1 MPALIVDNY
10 DSFTY
15 NLVHAVAEITE
26 CAPIVIR
33 NDEMTWD
40 QVRRLEFDSVIISP
54 GPGRPE
60 NPRDFGISAR
70 LIAEAAAEAAKGSF
84 PLLGVCLG
92 HQGIAHHFGGC
103 VVQAPEPV
111 HGRSA
116 EILHDGGELFAGVPE
131 RFSAIRY
138 HSLIVGEP
146 LPPELRK
153 IAWTADGVVMALRHI
168 RRPIWGVQFH
178 PESICTQYGNVIL
191 SNFLKPLAHAPPV
204 RSSSSRCSPGHDD
217 LGISKSMLTPWTTLG
232 PLRPARGH
240 DSRSSPGVLLA
251 RGSVRISRTTTPS
264 RDRQGAVLHVHAR
277 EMPLPA
283 SPETLFRGL
292 FAHERYAF
300 WLDSSLIS
308 PQSRFSYMG
317 AASEV
322 LPEPFLDSLDRSL
335 RNIHVDAPP
344 LPFAFTGGYVGYLGY
359 ELKAECGAPGKH
371 RSPFPDACLLRVDRF
386 LAIDHAENKLWVVSC
401 GEPDRETERRIAAL
415 RDCPPAFLPS
425 APAQFK
431 LATERDDYLRLIE
444 ACRLRIAAGESYEIC
459 LTNQLRVETNASP
472 LAYYEALRKLNP
484 APYSAYLHLD
494 DIHSG
499 KISIA
504 CSSPERFL
512 RIDAA
517 GNVESRPIKGT
528 IRRGCTQ
535 DEDAGLRASLATS
548 EKNRAE
554 NLMIVDLTRNDLGR
568 VCRIGSVHVP
578 QMMQVET
585 YATVHQLVST
595 VTGKLAPGATAIDC
609 IRAAFPGGSMT
620 GAPKL
625 RTLEILDELEPEA
638 RGIYSGSIGYIGFNG
653 AVDLNIVIRTAVFH
667 RGVASI
673 GVGGAIT
680 YQSKPEDEWD
690 EMLLKAQALLRAF
703 TGGVP

>member
-1 MPALIVDNY
+1 MPTLIVDNY

-15 NLVHAVAEITE
+15 NLVDAVAGITE

-70 LIAEAAAEAAKGSF
+70 LIAEAAAESDRGNF

-92 HQGIAHHFGGC
+92 HQGIAQHFGGN
-103 VVQAPEPV
+103 VIQAAEPV

-116 EILHDGGELFAGVPE
+116 EILHDGDELFAGVPDP
-131 RFSAIRY
+131 FNAVRY

-178 PESICTQYGNVIL
+178 PESICTQYGEAIL
-191 SNFLKPLAHAPPV
+191 RNFLPRRSGRRRLAAIAPQP
-204 RSSSSRCSPGHDD
+204 SP
-217 LGISKSMLTPWTTLG
+217 
-232 PLRPARGH
+232 RR
-240 DSRSSPGVLLA
+240 
-251 RGSVRISRTTTPS
+251 RI
-264 RDRQGAVLHVHAR
+264 QVHAR
-277 EMPLPA
+277 QMPLPA
-283 SPETLFRGL
+283 SPEALFCGL
-292 FAHERYAF
+292 FAPERYAF

-308 PQSRFSYMG
+308 DHSRFSYMG

-322 LPEPFLDSLDRSL
+322 LPAPFFDSLDRSFQ
-335 RNIHVDAPP
+335 NIHVDAPP

-386 LAIDHAENKLWVVSC
+386 LAIDHAENTLWIVSC
-401 GEPDRETERRIAAL
+401 GEPDHETERRIASL
-415 RDCPPAFLPS
+415 KDCVPGTSWCATVE
-425 APAQFK
+425 FK
-431 LATERDDYLRLIE
+431 LTTERADYLRLIA
-444 ACRLRIAAGESYEIC
+444 ACRSRIAAGESYEIC
-459 LTNQLRVETNASP
+459 LTNQLRVATDASP
-472 LAYYEALRKLNP
+472 LGYYEALRKLNP
-484 APYSAYLHLD
+484 APHSAYLHLD
-494 DIHSG
+494 DIDV
-499 KISIA
+499 A

-517 GNVESRPIKGT
+517 RNVESRPIKGT
-528 IRRGCTQ
+528 IRRGDNPQ
-535 DEDAGLRASLATS
+535 EDAALRAALASS

-568 VCRIGSVHVP
+568 VCRTGSIHVP

-595 VTGKLAPGATAIDC
+595 IRGELAPGATAVDC

-625 RTLEILDELEPEA
+625 RTLDILDELEPEA

-653 AVDLNIVIRTAVFH
+653 AADLNIVIRTAVFQ

-680 YQSKPEDEWD
+680 YQSEPEDEWD

-703 TGGVP
+703 SATLS

>member
-1 MPALIVDNY
+1 MRVLIVDNY

-15 NLVHAVAEITE
+15 NLVHMVAAITG

-33 NDEMTWD
+33 NDEMSWEE
-40 QVRRLEFDSVIISP
+40 VRGLEFDSVIISP

-70 LIAEAAAEAAKGSF
+70 LIAEAAEGNF

-92 HQGIAHHFGGC
+92 HQGIANHFGGT
-103 VVQAPEPV
+103 VIRASEPV

-116 EILHDGGELFAGVPE
+116 QIVHDGDELFVGVPE

-146 LPPELRK
+146 LPLELRK
-153 IAWTADGVVMALRHI
+153 IAWTADGVVMALRHVTL
-168 RRPIWGVQFH
+168 PIWGVQFH
-178 PESICTQYGNVIL
+178 PESICTQFGEAIL
-191 SNFLKPLAHAPPV
+191 KNFLSLG
-204 RSSSSRCSPGHDD
+204 SRK
-217 LGISKSMLTPWTTLG
+217 I
-232 PLRPARGH
+232 R
-240 DSRSSPGVLLA
+240 
-251 RGSVRISRTTTPS
+251 
-264 RDRQGAVLHVHAR
+264 VHAR
-277 EMPLPA
+277 EIALPA
-283 SPETLFRGL
+283 SPEALFRGL
-292 FAHERYAF
+292 FAQERYAF

-308 PQSRFSYMG
+308 NDSRFSYMG
-317 AASEV
+317 TGSEI
-322 LPEPFLDSLDRSL
+322 LPAPFLDSLDREL
-335 RNIHVDAPP
+335 RNIHVDASP
-344 LPFAFTGGYVGYLGY
+344 LPFPFIGGYVGYLGY

-371 RSPFPDACLLRVDRF
+371 QSPFPDACLLRVDRF
-386 LAIDHAENKLWVVSC
+386 LAIDHAENKLWIVSC
-401 GEPDRETERRIAAL
+401 GELDPEIERRIAEL
-415 RDCPPAFLPS
+415 KDCASESSAS
-425 APAQFK
+425 APVEFT
-431 LATERDDYLRLIE
+431 LATEREEYLRLID
-444 ACRLRIAAGESYEIC
+444 ACRSRIAAGESYEIC
-459 LTNQLRVETNASP
+459 LTNQLRAATNASP

-484 APYSAYLHLD
+484 APHSAYLHLD
-494 DIHSG
+494 DPHFG

-512 RIDAA
+512 RIDAD

-528 IRRGCTQ
+528 IRRGSNPQ
-535 DEDAGLRASLATS
+535 EDAALRAALASS

-554 NLMIVDLTRNDLGR
+554 NLMIVDLTRNDLSR
-568 VCRIGSVHVP
+568 VCRAGSVHVP

-595 VTGKLAPGATAIDC
+595 ITGKLAPGATAVDC

-625 RTLEILDELEPEA
+625 RTLKILDELEPEA

-653 AVDLNIVIRTAVFH
+653 AADLNIVIRTAVFH
-667 RGVASI
+667 RGVVSI
-673 GVGGAIT
+673 GVGGAIV
-680 YQSKPEDEWD
+680 YQSEPEDEWD

-703 TGGVP
+703 PATLS

>member
-1 MPALIVDNY
+1 MPCLIVDNY

-15 NLVHAVAEITE
+15 NLVHMVAAISG

-33 NDEMTWD
+33 NDEMSWD
-40 QVRRLEFDSVIISP
+40 EVQRLEFDSVIISP

-70 LIAEAAAEAAKGSF
+70 LIAEAAEGNF

-92 HQGIAHHFGGC
+92 HQGIARHFGGC
-103 VVQAPEPV
+103 VIQASEPV

-116 EILHDGGELFAGVPE
+116 EILHHEDELFAGVPE
-131 RFSAIRY
+131 RFSAVRY
-138 HSLIVGEP
+138 HSLIVSEP

-153 IAWTADGVVMALRHI
+153 IAWTADGVVMALRHLT
-168 RRPIWGVQFH
+168 RPIWGVQFH
-178 PESICTQYGNVIL
+178 PESICTQYGETL
-191 SNFLKPLAHAPPV
+191 LGNFLA
-204 RSSSSRCSPGHDD
+204 
-217 LGISKSMLTPWTTLG
+217 LGRRKIT
-232 PLRPARGH
+232 
-240 DSRSSPGVLLA
+240 
-251 RGSVRISRTTTPS
+251 
-264 RDRQGAVLHVHAR
+264 VHAR
-277 EMPLPA
+277 KIPLPA
-283 SPETLFRGL
+283 APESLFRNL

-300 WLDSSLIS
+300 WLDSSLVS
-308 PQSRFSYMG
+308 DDSRFSYMG
-317 AASEV
+317 AGSEV
-322 LPEPFLDSLDRSL
+322 LAAPFLDSLERSL
-335 RNIHVDAPP
+335 GRIQVDAPP

-386 LAIDHAENKLWVVSC
+386 LAIDHLENKLWIVSC
-401 GEPDRETERRIAAL
+401 GEPDQETERRIADLIA
-415 RDCPPAFLPS
+415 CPPASLLS
-425 APAQFK
+425 AQAQYT
-431 LATERDDYLRLIE
+431 LATDRADYLRLIDV
-444 ACRLRIAAGESYEIC
+444 CRSRIAAGESYEIC
-459 LTNQLRVETNASP
+459 LTNQLRVETQACP
-472 LAYYEALRKLNP
+472 LAYYEALRELNP

-494 DIHSG
+494 DIDV
-499 KISIA
+499 A

-517 GNVESRPIKGT
+517 GTVESRPIKGT
-528 IRRGCTQ
+528 IRRGRTP
-535 DEDAGLRASLATS
+535 DEDGALRASLASS

-554 NLMIVDLTRNDLGR
+554 NLMIVDLARNDLSR
-568 VCRIGSVHVP
+568 VCRAGSVHVP

-595 VTGKLAPGATAIDC
+595 VTGKLAPGATSIDC

-625 RTLEILDELEPEA
+625 RTLEILDELEPQA

-653 AVDLNIVIRTAVFH
+653 AIDLNIVIRTAVFH

-673 GVGGAIT
+673 GVGGAIV
-680 YQSKPEDEWD
+680 YQSQPEDEWD
-690 EMLLKAQALLRAF
+690 EMLLKAQALLQAF
-703 TGGVP
+703 TGAVP